1 MKYHYKIHKEGKG
14 FWAECVEADGWVTQ
28 GANMAELQ
36 KNMREALN
44 AVLDEPP
51 ESNWIPPMPDP
62 SLKGR
67 NIVEVPVEPRI
78 ALATMIRKE
87 RLEHKFSQRMA
98 AEKMGFKNVIQYQRL
113 ESGKTMNPELG
124 TLIKLKRVFP
134 GLSVDAALTA

>member
-14 FWAECVEADGWVTQ
+14 FWAECIESDGWVTQ
-28 GANMAELQ
+28 GASMIELE

-62 SLKGR
+62 TLKGR

-78 ALATMIRKE
+78 ALSTMIRKE
-87 RLEHKFSQRMA
+87 RLEH
-98 AEKMGFKNVIQYQRL
+98 
-113 ESGKTMNPELG
+113 
-124 TLIKLKRVFP
+124 
-134 GLSVDAALTA
+134 

>member
-14 FWAECVEADGWVTQ
+14 FWAECIESDGWVTQ
-28 GANMAELQ
+28 GASMIELE

-62 SLKGR
+62 TLKGR

-78 ALATMIRKE
+78 ALSTMIRKE
-87 RLEHKFSQRMA
+87 RLEHKLSQRMA

-113 ESGKTMNPELG
+113 ESGRKMNPELE

-134 GLSVDAALTA
+134 GLSVDAALA